1 MALRLVNATDA
12 WFGAMTSRGW
22 LPMLLREVL
31 LGLHC
36 AFSAAPTS
44 VISVA
49 NALTCSSIA
58 MLMCVSSP
66 TQVHLSGSPGLL
78 YAFA

>member
-31 LGLHC
+31 LNPH
-36 AFSAAPTS
+36 
-44 VISVA
+44 
-49 NALTCSSIA
+49 
-58 MLMCVSSP
+58 CVSS
-66 TQVHLSGSPGLL
+66 LKIGLQS
-78 YAFA
+78 